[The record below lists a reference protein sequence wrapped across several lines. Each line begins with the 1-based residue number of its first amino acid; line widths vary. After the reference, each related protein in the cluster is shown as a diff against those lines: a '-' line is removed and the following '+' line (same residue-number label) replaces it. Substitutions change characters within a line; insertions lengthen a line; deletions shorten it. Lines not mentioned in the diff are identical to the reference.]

1 MNAQELIKKSAL
13 IEKTLQE
20 QGLQERARPFI
31 SDNSV
36 IKTEELEKTLK
47 ELQDTNRDLKVGI
60 IGRVKAG
67 KSSLLNAL
75 IFEGVEVL
83 PKAATPMTA
92 SLTIL
97 KYAQNLSAEVE
108 FYSPKDI
115 LELENEHERYVRE
128 FNRIVDEEVKKQKE
142 KQSLSNRAKEGLKKV
157 GNMLNRNKNP
167 EAAPKERVLSDE
179 EIVKRAERIAK
190 DTLKGDEKL
199 VSSHDQYE
207 KIKKSGSLN
216 TKNLDPR
223 IQANSLQELN
233 QKLLQFVGADG
244 KYMPCTKAVQ
254 ISLNNPNLKDLEVID
269 TPGVND
275 PIASR
280 EERTKALLKDCDV
293 VFIISPSNQ
302 FLTESDMSLFD
313 RVSNK
318 EGLQEIY
325 FVASQ
330 ADSAVLSMSE
340 VEKSRHHLPTA
351 FENAQKSLSSQLN
364 NIMEK
369 LIQNYPNQREVF
381 EKAIKNGVI
390 LASGVC
396 FSMHKDFN
404 NQASW
409 ERSQKTEEYHNALR
423 NLKDSYPDAFS
434 SDDKSKE
441 SLLFLSNMG
450 TIEER
455 LKKAA
460 KEKEKIISQKLQDYA
475 QSQANNL
482 HSLIAQLLQ
491 DLEDEK
497 KRVKNADISA
507 IKEQIKA
514 YEKLSGNIEMKFREA
529 YEEFILHFINNIRGG
544 LNETLTKAIQ
554 TAKVGAQNEEGVE
567 RYTERVEQGGFWGS
581 LKRNFLFWA
590 DDDAGYDEVSRTR
603 ATIKAG
609 AVLDYLIEMHERC
622 ERALNDSANS
632 FKVVFKKELYA
643 KVFKQ
648 LREII
653 SDDLIDE
660 VAFKKSVMAVLD
672 RIEFKEFDYTDK
684 LPGEI
689 GGKTGFLK
697 GYEANAFIQSVEKYL
712 RYFEAETKND
722 VKGYTG
728 GDKEAS
734 KESLKH
740 AEHIL
745 WLISC
750 ERGGIE
756 SDDLEFLQELYEE
769 EGKQVFIVL
778 SRADRRTKSQLEEV
792 AKQIRETLENNGI
805 EFLGIGAYSATRYLE
820 IKEFSE
826 KSKVFNSLEEFL
838 MKLNQRS
845 EKQNEILGYLY
856 EVHSM
861 YERAINQ
868 DANRFKRYQK
878 ALHSVKLDLMQKGFD
893 DFNDA
898 TFSKIH
904 SLKKEFSEQEE
915 SKRENLARLNE
926 VIGLFKESI
935 DKVFDRVSA
944 FTWEKYKEQNDD
956 EEDDEINRREFEEI
970 KEMVLYFRDRNLF
983 YLDWYEWSEEE
994 IQETRDSL
1002 DKCNE
1007 LLQLHYSLKNLQT
1020 FREYKETNKK
1030 DYQESLNNEELQN
1043 NLREWRDL

>member
-13 IEKTLQE
+13 IEKTLKK
-20 QGLQERARPFI
+20 QGLQERARPFM

-47 ELQDTNRDLKVGI
+47 EMQTEDRDLKVGI

-115 LELENEHERYVRE
+115 AELENEHERYVRE
-128 FNRIVDEEVKKQKE
+128 FNRIVEEEVKKQKE
-142 KQSLSNRAKEGLKKV
+142 KQSLANRAKEGIKSF
-157 GNMLNRNKNP
+157 GNKFSRNKST
-167 EAAPKERVLSDE
+167 EAVPKENILSDE

-190 DTLKGDEKL
+190 SELEKDTKL
-199 VSSHDQYE
+199 VSSHDQCE
-207 KIKKSGSLN
+207 KMKKSGSLN

-233 QKLLQFVGADG
+233 QKLLQFVGANG
-244 KYMPCTKAVQ
+244 KYMPCTKAVR

-293 VFIISPSNQ
+293 VFIVSPSGQ
-302 FLTESDMSLFD
+302 FLTDSDMSLFD
-313 RVSNK
+313 RVSHK

-340 VEKSRHHLPTA
+340 VEKSHQHLPTA
-351 FENAQKSLSSQLN
+351 FENAQKALSSQLN

-369 LIQNYPNQREVF
+369 LIENYPNQREIF

-396 FSMHKDFN
+396 FSMYKDFK

-409 ERSQKTEEYHNALR
+409 ERNQKTEEYHNALR
-423 NLKDSYPDAFS
+423 NLRDFYPDAFN

-441 SLLFLSNMG
+441 SLLFLSNMSA
-450 TIEER
+450 IEER

-460 KEKEKIISQKLQDYA
+460 KEKEKIISQKLQSYA
-475 QSQANNL
+475 KSQANNL

-491 DLEDEK
+491 DLEEEK

-507 IKEQIKA
+507 IKKQIEA
-514 YEKLSGNIEMKFREA
+514 YEKLSGNIEMKFREV
-529 YEEFILHFINNIRGG
+529 YEEFILHFINNIRVG
-544 LNETLTKAIQ
+544 LDETLKKAIQ
-554 TAKVGAQNEEGVE
+554 TAKTRSREEEEEEHYIERVKQGGLGGWARWFGSIVGEKDWGYNKVE
-567 RYTERVEQGGFWGS
+567 RT
-581 LKRNFLFWA
+581 
-590 DDDAGYDEVSRTR
+590 RT
-603 ATIKAG
+603 TIKAG
-609 AVLDYLIEMHERC
+609 AVVDYLIEMHKIC
-622 ERALNDSANS
+622 ESALNDSANS

-672 RIEFKEFDYTDK
+672 SIEFKEFDYADK

-689 GGKTGFLK
+689 RGKTGNLK
-697 GYEANAFIQSVEKYL
+697 GDEADAFIQSVGNYV
-712 RYFEAETKND
+712 RDFEAEAKKD
-722 VKGYTG
+722 VKDYIQG
-728 GDKEAS
+728 
-734 KESLKH
+734 L
-740 AEHIL
+740 
-745 WLISC
+745 
-750 ERGGIE
+750 
-756 SDDLEFLQELYEE
+756 
-769 EGKQVFIVL
+769 
-778 SRADRRTKSQLEEV
+778 
-792 AKQIRETLENNGI
+792 
-805 EFLGIGAYSATRYLE
+805 
-820 IKEFSE
+820 
-826 KSKVFNSLEEFL
+826 
-838 MKLNQRS
+838 
-845 EKQNEILGYLY
+845 
-856 EVHSM
+856 
-861 YERAINQ
+861 
-868 DANRFKRYQK
+868 
-878 ALHSVKLDLMQKGFD
+878 
-893 DFNDA
+893 
-898 TFSKIH
+898 
-904 SLKKEFSEQEE
+904 
-915 SKRENLARLNE
+915 RENLGEQDFANGVLSKLQKDMQN
-926 VIGLFKESI
+926 LHNQ
-935 DKVFDRVSA
+935 A
-944 FTWEKYKEQNDD
+944 QNKEQSIAQLDAQ
-956 EEDDEINRREFEEI
+956 INA
-970 KEMVLYFRDRNLF
+970 
-983 YLDWYEWSEEE
+983 
-994 IQETRDSL
+994 
-1002 DKCNE
+1002 
-1007 LLQLHYSLKNLQT
+1007 LKGI
-1020 FREYKETNKK
+1020 
-1030 DYQESLNNEELQN
+1030 
-1043 NLREWRDL
+1043 

>member
-13 IEKTLQE
+13 AEKTLQE
-20 QGLQERARPFI
+20 QGLQERAKPFM
-31 SDNSV
+31 SENAV

-47 ELQDTNRDLKVGI
+47 ELQNTNRDLKVGI

-92 SLTIL
+92 SLTVL
-97 KYAQNLSAEVE
+97 KYADTLSAEVE

-115 LELENEHERYVRE
+115 AELENEHERYVRE
-128 FNRIVDEEVKKQKE
+128 FNRIVEEEVKKQKE
-142 KQSLSNRAKEGLKKV
+142 KQSFSNRAKEGLRNV
-157 GNMLNRNKNP
+157 GNKFSGNKSE

-190 DTLKGDEKL
+190 SELEKDIKL

-207 KIKKSGSLN
+207 KMKKSGLLN
-216 TKNLDPR
+216 TKNLDPH
-223 IQANSLQELN
+223 IQANSLEELN
-233 QKLLQFVGADG
+233 QKLLQFVGTDG

-280 EERTKALLKDCDV
+280 EERTKALLKDCHV
-293 VFIISPSNQ
+293 VFIVSPSGQ
-302 FLTESDMSLFD
+302 FLTDSDMDLFD

-330 ADSAVLSMSE
+330 ADSAVGSMSE
-340 VEKSRHHLPTA
+340 VEKSNQHLPTA
-351 FENAQKSLSSQLN
+351 LENVQKALSSQLN

-369 LIQNYPNQREVF
+369 LIENYPNQREVF

-390 LASGVC
+390 LTSGVC
-396 FSMHKDFN
+396 FSMYKDFE

-409 ERSQKTEEYHNALR
+409 ERNKKTEEYHNALR
-423 NLKDSYPDAFS
+423 NLKDFYPDAFS

-450 TIEER
+450 SIEDR

-460 KEKEKIISQKLQDYA
+460 QKKEEIISQKLQDYT

-507 IKEQIKA
+507 IKEQIEA

-529 YEEFILHFINNIRGG
+529 YEEFILHFINNIRVG
-544 LNETLTKAIQ
+544 LEETLKKAIQ
-554 TAKVGAQNEEGVE
+554 TAKTHSREEE
-567 RYTERVEQGGFWGS
+567 EEEHYIERVKQGGLGGLARFVGSIVGEKDWGY
-581 LKRNFLFWA
+581 N
-590 DDDAGYDEVSRTR
+590 EVERTR

-609 AVLDYLIEMHERC
+609 AVLDYLTEMHERC
-622 ERALNDSANS
+622 ESALNDSANS

-660 VAFKKSVMAVLD
+660 VAFQKSVMAVLD

-689 GGKTGFLK
+689 RGKTGNLK
-697 GYEANAFIQSVEKYL
+697 GDKADAFIQSVEMHVRNFKD
-712 RYFEAETKND
+712 ETRED
-722 VKGYTG
+722 VKGYIQG
-728 GDKEAS
+728 
-734 KESLKH
+734 L
-740 AEHIL
+740 
-745 WLISC
+745 
-750 ERGGIE
+750 
-756 SDDLEFLQELYEE
+756 
-769 EGKQVFIVL
+769 
-778 SRADRRTKSQLEEV
+778 
-792 AKQIRETLENNGI
+792 RETLERQN
-805 EFLGIGAYSATRYLE
+805 FASDTLKKL
-820 IKEFSE
+820 KE
-826 KSKVFNSLEEFL
+826 NMQNLH
-838 MKLNQRS
+838 NQV
-845 EKQNEILGYLY
+845 QNKEQSIAQLDTK
-856 EVHSM
+856 
-861 YERAINQ
+861 I
-868 DANRFKRYQK
+868 K
-878 ALHSVKLDLMQKGFD
+878 ALKG
-893 DFNDA
+893 
-898 TFSKIH
+898 
-904 SLKKEFSEQEE
+904 
-915 SKRENLARLNE
+915 
-926 VIGLFKESI
+926 
-935 DKVFDRVSA
+935 
-944 FTWEKYKEQNDD
+944 
-956 EEDDEINRREFEEI
+956 
-970 KEMVLYFRDRNLF
+970 
-983 YLDWYEWSEEE
+983 
-994 IQETRDSL
+994 IQ
-1002 DKCNE
+1002 
-1007 LLQLHYSLKNLQT
+1007 
-1020 FREYKETNKK
+1020 
-1030 DYQESLNNEELQN
+1030 
-1043 NLREWRDL
+1043 